1 MPTDFSEKEKH
12 KKHREKNL
20 IAKHLRESGL
30 YRLKVIKPKTSY
42 KRKKIKVK
50 DVSPFLLEEDIDK
63 LINEE

>member
-1 MPTDFSEKEKH
+1 MELSEKEKR

-30 YRLKVIKPKTSY
+30 YRLRVIKPKTAY

-50 DVSPFLLEEDIDK
+50 DIEEIF
-63 LINEE
+63 NEE